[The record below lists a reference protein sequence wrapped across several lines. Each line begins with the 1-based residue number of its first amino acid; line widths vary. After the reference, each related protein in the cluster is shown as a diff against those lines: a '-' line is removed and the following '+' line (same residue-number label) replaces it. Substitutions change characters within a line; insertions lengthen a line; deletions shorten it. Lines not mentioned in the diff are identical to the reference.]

1 MCVKYVF
8 AYHHKNKKKLGKI
21 WNSNLGLYQK
31 IQFSIFFIDWG
42 KLKSPTK
49 GTFRNSKLS
58 LGIGK
63 NLEIKP
69 ETNTQKS
76 QFRTYG

>member
-8 AYHHKNKKKLGKI
+8 AYHHNIIIKTKKNWEKFGI
-21 WNSNLGLYQK
+21 ATQK

-42 KLKSPTK
+42 KLTSPTK

-63 NLEIKP
+63 NLEVKP

>member
-1 MCVKYVF
+1 MYLHIIIKTK
-8 AYHHKNKKKLGKI
+8 KNWEKFGI
-21 WNSNLGLYQK
+21 ATQK

-42 KLKSPTK
+42 KLTSPTK

-76 QFRTYG
+76 QFITYG

>member
-8 AYHHKNKKKLGKI
+8 AYHYKNKKKLGKFGI
-21 WNSNLGLYQK
+21 ATQK

-42 KLKSPTK
+42 KLTSPTK

-76 QFRTYG
+76 QFRTDG